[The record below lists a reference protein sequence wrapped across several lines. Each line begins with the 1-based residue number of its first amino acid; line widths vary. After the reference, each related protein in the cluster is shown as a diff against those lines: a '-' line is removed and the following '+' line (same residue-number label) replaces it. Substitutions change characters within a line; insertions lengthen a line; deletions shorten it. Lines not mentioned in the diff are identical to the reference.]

1 MTMKAILTKLFSGND
16 LSESEAYSTM
26 NSLMTGQ
33 VSAEEVGAFLGSLRT
48 KGETVEEIVGC
59 AKSLREHSV
68 PLSLKR
74 TDTIDTCGTGGDG
87 ANTFNISTTTAFI
100 GAAAGFA
107 VCKHGNRSISSQ
119 CGSADVLEALEIPID
134 FGPDQAAKALEQVG
148 YCFLFAPKYHPA
160 MGNVAPIRRNL
171 GARTIFN
178 LLGPLANPAQT
189 KRQVIGVY
197 DRSKLLPFA
206 EVLKNLGSENVLLVT
221 GDDGLDEIT
230 TTTTTQAVH
239 LRAGTITELT
249 IDPDSYGIKRAKAED
264 LVGGDK
270 STNAEIIKAILRGQE
285 RGAKRDIVLINAAA
299 ALLVMEKVDDLKDGI
314 EEARRLLESGEAWTA
329 FENIRSFVP

>member
-74 TDTIDTCGTGGDG
+74 TDTIDTCGTGGTG
-87 ANTFNISTTTAFI
+87 LHTFNCST
-100 GAAAGFA
+100 
-107 VCKHGNRSISSQ
+107 
-119 CGSADVLEALEIPID
+119 
-134 FGPDQAAKALEQVG
+134 G

-249 IDPDSYGIKRAKAED
+249 IDPDSYGIKRAKAEE